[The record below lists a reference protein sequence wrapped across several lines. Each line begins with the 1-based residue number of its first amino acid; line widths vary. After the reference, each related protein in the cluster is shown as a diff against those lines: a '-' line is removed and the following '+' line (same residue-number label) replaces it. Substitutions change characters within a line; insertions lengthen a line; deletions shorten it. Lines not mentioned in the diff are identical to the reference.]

1 MSYKTILVQVDDS
14 KNLDSRIAI
23 AADIAAAENAH
34 MIGIALTGVSRF
46 LSEISSIATDNAI
59 IEPHL
64 KALRQRAADA
74 LKKFETIARQMG
86 VASFEERLVDDEITG
101 GISLQ
106 ARCSDLTVLGQP
118 DPGDAGSTVNP
129 SFPES
134 VVMNSGVPALM
145 IPFVSTS
152 RKIGD
157 SALVAWN
164 GSVEATR
171 AVHYAVPLLQRTK
184 TVKVAIFNPS
194 SLPNL
199 LGDQPGTHI
208 ARYLARHNIKADVLT
223 PTTDGNV
230 GDALL
235 ALAASLASNYLVM
248 GCYGHSR
255 FREVLLGG
263 ATANVLD
270 ATPIPVLMAH

>member
-14 KNLDSRIAI
+14 KNLEPRIAI
-23 AADIAAAENAH
+23 GADIAAAENAH

-46 LSEISSIATDNAI
+46 ISEISSIAMDNVL
-59 IEPHL
+59 IEPHVKL
-64 KALRQRAADA
+64 LRQRATNA
-74 LKKFETIARQMG
+74 LKKFEAIARQMG
-86 VASFEERLVDDEITG
+86 VASFEERMVDDEIAG
-101 GISLQ
+101 GISVQ
-106 ARCSDLTVLGQP
+106 ARCSDLVVLGQP
-118 DPGDAGSTVNP
+118 DPDEAGSAINP
-129 SFPES
+129 SFPEN
-134 VVMNSGVPALM
+134 VVMNSGVPALI

-152 RKIGD
+152 RKVGD

-171 AVHYAVPLLQRTK
+171 AVHYAVPLLKRAK

-194 SLPNL
+194 SLRDLVDDP
-199 LGDQPGTHI
+199 PGTYL
-208 ARYLARHNIKADVLT
+208 ARYLARHSINADVMT

-235 ALAASLASNYLVM
+235 ALAGTLASDYLVM
-248 GCYGHSR
+248 GCYGHTR

-270 ATPIPVLMAH
+270 STPLPVLMAH

>member
-14 KNLDSRIAI
+14 KNLEPRIAI

-46 LSEISSIATDNAI
+46 ISEISSIAMDNVL
-59 IEPHL
+59 IEPHVKL
-64 KALRQRAADA
+64 LRQRATNA
-74 LKKFETIARQMG
+74 LKKFEAIARQMG
-86 VASFEERLVDDEITG
+86 VASFEERMVDDEIAG
-101 GISLQ
+101 GISVQ
-106 ARCSDLTVLGQP
+106 ARCCDLVVLGQP
-118 DPGDAGSTVNP
+118 SPDEAGSAINP
-129 SFPES
+129 SFPEN
-134 VVMNSGVPALM
+134 VVMNSGVPALI

-152 RKIGD
+152 RKVGD

-171 AVHYAVPLLQRTK
+171 AVHYAVPLLKRAK

-194 SLPNL
+194 SLRDLVDDP
-199 LGDQPGTHI
+199 PGTYL
-208 ARYLARHNIKADVLT
+208 ARYLARHSINADVMT

-235 ALAASLASNYLVM
+235 ALAGTLASDYLVM
-248 GCYGHSR
+248 GCYGHTR

-270 ATPIPVLMAH
+270 STPLPVLMAH